1 MNIKNV
7 LIADDNREFAQILCK
22 LISSYEEF
30 NVVGVAGDGL
40 EAIELI
46 EKERPDVLILDII
59 MPHLDGLEVLDRVQK
74 LTVTDGYNPKKIVL
88 SAVGNDKIT
97 HKAVEAGANYYILKP
112 FDFELFIKRLKEISF
127 GESNKAEEVYIGE
140 NIITSNG
147 NTGSTGTLESQITNV
162 IQEIGIPAHIKGY
175 AYLREAITMVIENM
189 DYLSA
194 ITKELYPDVAAKFD
208 TTASRVERAIRHAIE
223 VAWNRGNFEAID
235 RNFGKPIN
243 GNREKP
249 TNGEFIAVIADKLRI
264 KNSI

>member
-1 MNIKNV
+1 M
-7 LIADDNREFAQILCK
+7 
-22 LISSYEEF
+22 
-30 NVVGVAGDGL
+30 
-40 EAIELI
+40 
-46 EKERPDVLILDII
+46 
-59 MPHLDGLEVLDRVQK
+59 
-74 LTVTDGYNPKKIVL
+74 TVTDGYNPSKVVL

-97 HKAVEAGANYYILKP
+97 HKAVEVGANYYILKP
-112 FDFELFIKRLKEISF
+112 FDFDLFIKRLKEISF
-127 GESNKAEEVYIGE
+127 GEDNEVDEIYLGE
-140 NIITSNG
+140 NIIKPINS
-147 NTGSTGTLESQITNV
+147 SSASLESQITNV

-194 ITKELYPDVAAKFD
+194 ITKELYPDVAEKFD

-235 RNFGKPIN
+235 KNFGNPIN

-264 KNSI
+264 KNNI